1 MTDLATAVQH
11 QWATRPADERFAS
24 LDNLEAAVASRRTRS
39 LEFKT
44 DSTRM
49 QFQASPDGDV
59 QLLSR
64 RTGVIS
70 PSHWS
75 FGQTAALVGAPSAY
89 LRKLPA
95 PLAAQCLN
103 HGVASRSVEGVKLM
117 VIDPPDTEKTLV
129 PNGTLPLV
137 ANGRPILQAVTSQT
151 YGRIWDADV
160 VHAARRIVDYSTEHG
175 AKPFFNPKEWGGQP
189 GGLYGSDHDVFL
201 FFIDGGSIVDGGGD
215 RDQMNR
221 GWFMWNS
228 EVGASIF
235 GIASFLFRFV
245 CGNYMIHGM
254 EGVKLIRIRHTS
266 GGPERFVNEALPA
279 LQEYVQASAKPVEAA
294 VRKAKALL
302 LPVDTTE
309 HFDFFAGRNF
319 TKAEINRAI
328 ASADR
333 EEGGHQTLWQMINGF
348 TASARDMAYVDA
360 RIDLQRRAGKLLEQ
374 LAA

>member
-11 QWATRPADERFAS
+11 QWATRPADERFTS
-24 LDNLEAAVASRRTRS
+24 LDALEAAVASRRTRS

-44 DSTRM
+44 DSTKM
-49 QFQASPDGDV
+49 QFQASPSGDV

-75 FGQTAALVGAPSAY
+75 FGQTAALIGAPGAY

-103 HGVASRSVEGVKLM
+103 HGIATRSVDSIKLM
-117 VIDPPDTEKTLV
+117 VIDPLDD
-129 PNGTLPLV
+129 GTAKPV
-137 ANGRPILQAVTSQT
+137 LQAVTSQT

-160 VHAARRIVDYSTEHG
+160 VRAARRIVDYSTAHL
-175 AKPFFNPKEWGGQP
+175 AKPFFNPKEWSGQP
-189 GGLYGSDHDVFL
+189 GGLYSSDHDVFL

-235 GIASFLFRFV
+235 GIASFLFRSV

-254 EGVKLIRIRHTS
+254 EGVKLIRIRHTC

-294 VRKAKALL
+294 VQKAKALL
-302 LPVDTTE
+302 LSADTAAHLE
-309 HFDFFAGRNF
+309 FFMGRNF
-319 TKAEINRAI
+319 TKSEVTRAI
-328 ASADR
+328 NVADR
-333 EEGGHQTLWQMINGF
+333 EEGGHSTLWQMINGF

-360 RIDLQRRAGKLLEQ
+360 RIDLQRRAGKLLEMV
-374 LAA
+374 A